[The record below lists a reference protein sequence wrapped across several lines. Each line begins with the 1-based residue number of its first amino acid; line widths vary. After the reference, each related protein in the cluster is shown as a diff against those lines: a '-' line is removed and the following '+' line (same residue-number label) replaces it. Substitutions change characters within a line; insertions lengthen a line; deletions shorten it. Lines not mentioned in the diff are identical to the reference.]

1 MGIEIAIAERAE
13 QDRRERV
20 KKPIREPNTRDK
32 KEVRTAGVKR
42 ESQNK
47 SKTWGKHESR
57 KKQDSGQ
64 AREPQNNNTGA
75 KHERQKNQDVS
86 QASTEV
92 RKKRD
97 LRQARE

>member
-1 MGIEIAIAERAE
+1 MSIYISGEQSREKIDRDQSRERAYDREHIYMHSDGHRDSDSRESRAE

-47 SKTWGKHESR
+47 SKT
-57 KKQDSGQ
+57 
-64 AREPQNNNTGA
+64 
-75 KHERQKNQDVS
+75 
-86 QASTEV
+86 
-92 RKKRD
+92 
-97 LRQARE
+97 